1 MLRYAYYLPIRDTL
15 QLPSEI
21 RSTPLYLH
29 NFGTLRTLLLI
40 FGPLICKFGAIS
52 TIRSASWCSRSHD
65 AYCWVRTVVWNIGCR
80 EIGEECYSSLQILT
94 QECLF
99 TDMLVI
105 TSGHQSSKAIWP
117 SGILSVTKDELEV
130 PLLLPSPPRHSNS
143 CGFFQIAIKTQL
155 ISSTA

>member
-52 TIRSASWCSRSHD
+52 TIRSAS
-65 AYCWVRTVVWNIGCR
+65 
-80 EIGEECYSSLQILT
+80 
-94 QECLF
+94 
-99 TDMLVI
+99 
-105 TSGHQSSKAIWP
+105 
-117 SGILSVTKDELEV
+117 
-130 PLLLPSPPRHSNS
+130 
-143 CGFFQIAIKTQL
+143 
-155 ISSTA
+155 